1 MVRIKTLTSRL
12 LALPLCFG
20 CVAVAAV
27 PQAACGEVYELI
39 HVVNCSTSP
48 VSFGAQGTY
57 KWLGYLNLGANIQYN
72 LPGCGSTN
80 ITVDCNYALNGT
92 EVPGEYYAGAAVN
105 VSSWYG
111 EQPQSGCWQ
120 TGSMGGNDFFTFYVW
135 GVSSQA
141 SNVPPYFSTVVLSMQ
156 NNSSAAQQGYVT
168 YNGYPM
174 LTHAV
179 VNPGATLTYS
189 NHFENDGC
197 SPFVASLL
205 SYGLNGNG
213 VDPLGLPYTDQAVTF
228 SNNLGGVQ
236 NGIYTNPEP
245 VLNSPAN
252 WLETNGPIDFSSVG
266 GASSTNLGAIM
277 EAAYNELAQ
286 SLQSINGNLIS
297 NRSGAGSTVISN
309 VVTFQGGSN
318 VWVQNWPSS
327 FTNGGGG
334 ASNVWIQNW
343 PSNLLGNVTVTN
355 IGNSTNGASWTNGLT
370 LNQFTNAGTQAQLGQ
385 SNRLSWAYYQMTS
398 STNEGSIPLLGY
410 GSTLLSGNPSSGQIP
425 VASGGAGG
433 LQTIM
438 VGGKSGQIAFTL
450 DSSVMPAFTGVR
462 TGIEWF
468 VAGLVFLICWKGFQS
483 SMQSLLLTPQ
493 ARTAGE
499 EVLGTNAN
507 FAGAIAAAGLIL
519 GVVAAAAVFFLPYLA
534 GYAATFMPGNP
545 FSAVSGTFA
554 YSYLDAFV
562 PLNVVASAVGVVL
575 FFRLTC
581 GSVTLVAAGCIKLLV
596 GL

>member
-1 MVRIKTLTSRL
+1 M
-12 LALPLCFG
+12 
-20 CVAVAAV
+20 
-27 PQAACGEVYELI
+27 
-39 HVVNCSTSP
+39 
-48 VSFGAQGTY
+48 
-57 KWLGYLNLGANIQYN
+57 
-72 LPGCGSTN
+72 
-80 ITVDCNYALNGT
+80 
-92 EVPGEYYAGAAVN
+92 
-105 VSSWYG
+105 
-111 EQPQSGCWQ
+111 
-120 TGSMGGNDFFTFYVW
+120 
-135 GVSSQA
+135 
-141 SNVPPYFSTVVLSMQ
+141 
-156 NNSSAAQQGYVT
+156 
-168 YNGYPM
+168 
-174 LTHAV
+174 
-179 VNPGATLTYS
+179 NPGATLTYS

-197 SPFVASLL
+197 TPFVASLL
-205 SYGLNGNG
+205 SYGMNGNG
-213 VDPLGLPYTDQAVTF
+213 LDPLGLPYTDQASTF
-228 SNNLGGVQ
+228 ANNLGGVQ

-245 VLNSPAN
+245 VINSPASF
-252 WLETNGPIDFSSVG
+252 LDTNGPIDFSSVG
-266 GASSTNLGAIM
+266 GASSTNYAAIM

-309 VVTFQGGSN
+309 LVTFQGGSN

-334 ASNVWIQNW
+334 SSNVWIQNW
-343 PSNLLGNVTVTN
+343 PSNLFGNVTVTN

-385 SNRLSWAYYQMTS
+385 SNRLSWAYYQMTE

-410 GSTLLSGNPSSGQIP
+410 GSTLLSGNPSSGQMP
-425 VASGGAGG
+425 SASGGAGG
-433 LQTIM
+433 SQTIM
-438 VGGKSGQIAFTL
+438 VGGKSGQVSFTF

-545 FSAVSGTFA
+545 FSSVSGTFA